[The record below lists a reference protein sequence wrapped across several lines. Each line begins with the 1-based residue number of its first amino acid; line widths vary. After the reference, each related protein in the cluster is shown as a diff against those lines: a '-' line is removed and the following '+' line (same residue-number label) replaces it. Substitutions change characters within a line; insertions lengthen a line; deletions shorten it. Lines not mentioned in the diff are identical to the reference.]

1 MLSQLDSPDPIQVLS
16 LFATTVELWDVIML
30 IKTLPKMSD
39 LIVKSTCLGPLSEGI
54 TMDELAEYVIS
65 TSAPMDEHFR
75 CWHIDRSVENIYTA
89 EAKCVLL
96 PVLACPN
103 FTFAAVPH
111 RRRNECVALLET
123 EIASDMF
130 KPDAPR
136 LQCLVA

>member
-1 MLSQLDSPDPIQVLS
+1 MLSQLDSPDSILVLS
-16 LFATTVELWDVIML
+16 LFATIAEHWDAIML

-54 TMDELAEYVIS
+54 TMDELAEYVIL
-65 TSAPMDEHFR
+65 TSAPIGEHFR
-75 CWHIDRSVENIYTA
+75 CCNIDRFMENTYTA

-96 PVLACPN
+96 LALACPN

-111 RRRNECVALLET
+111 RGRNEFVALLET

-130 KPDAPR
+130 KPYVPR